1 MKRVAEEE
9 VVPGKGEGGGNE
21 GEWSEAVKGADS
33 ERELGDKRR
42 AVAMC
47 SRRRG
52 EERDGTAASHVEPV

>member
-33 ERELGDKRR
+33 ERELGDKGV
-42 AVAMC
+42 AVA
-47 SRRRG
+47 
-52 EERDGTAASHVEPV
+52 